1 MNLQTRRAILTTSPN
16 PDERLDYVVAL
27 RGHAP
32 GRADGGN
39 AAEVRLRYVP
49 DRRILDPV
57 AFGAYLTA
65 AGGEPEE
72 SVEGFAAMVLDDIN
86 NELVPR
92 WVQITVTATSDGID
106 GVDGHG
112 VMLEDRQ
119 PRWDNPALLSRLE
132 RY

>member
-1 MNLQTRRAILTTSPN
+1 MNLQARRSILKTSPN
-16 PDERLDYVVAL
+16 PDERLDYVAAL
-27 RGHAP
+27 RGHAA
-32 GRADGGN
+32 GRADGGG

-49 DRRILDPV
+49 DRRILDPA
-57 AFGAYLTA
+57 AFGAYLAA
-65 AGGEPEE
+65 AGGEPGG

-92 WVQITVTATSDGID
+92 WVQITVTAPGEGIAE
-106 GVDGHG
+106 HG

>member
-1 MNLQTRRAILTTSPN
+1 MDLQTRRAVLATSAN

-32 GRADGGN
+32 GNPDGG
-39 AAEVRLRYVP
+39 ASEVRLRYVP
-49 DRRILDPV
+49 DRRILDP
-57 AFGAYLTA
+57 ASFGAYLATV
-65 AGGEPEE
+65 GGEPGE
-72 SVEGFAAMVLDDIN
+72 SVEGFAAMVLNDIN

-92 WVQITVTATSDGID
+92 WVQVTVSAPSDGVD